1 MTTLHL
7 YSPPYSPSSASTKD
21 KHRPAAEPCRSSTR
35 STTSK
40 STSTSARGS
49 CACPPAAAAPAEGV
63 LVPAAADQVAVLVLV
78 PTVDHQAAV
87 AVLVPAAAGQRA
99 AVPVS
104 AVDQEAVA
112 LVPATAREAP
122 RTMMMMIACLT
133 CSITTIRL
141 PVPAAALGRLESLP
155 RFLPSPRSCTSR
167 HTRTHCVGCM
177 ISMAS
182 IIVVFF

>member
-1 MTTLHL
+1 V
-7 YSPPYSPSSASTKD
+7 
-21 KHRPAAEPCRSSTR
+21 
-35 STTSK
+35 
-40 STSTSARGS
+40 RGS

-78 PTVDHQAAV
+78 PAVDHQAAV

-99 AVPVS
+99 AVPVP

-112 LVPATAREAP
+112 LVPAAGQRAAVPVPAVDQEAAAREAP

-155 RFLPSPRSCTSR
+155 RFLPSSGSCTSR
-167 HTRTHCVGCM
+167 HTRTHCVGCHDLDG
-177 ISMAS
+177 IDHRS
-182 IIVVFF
+182 IFFNIDHRSY